1 MLAIGRALMA
11 RPSLLLVDEL
21 SLGLMPKVVDDIF
34 AALLALKRQGLTVLL
49 VEQNIQRVLADADQV
64 AVLTAGRLAFCGSA
78 REVASHPDLAALL
91 LS

>member
-1 MLAIGRALMA
+1 
-11 RPSLLLVDEL
+11 
-21 SLGLMPKVVDDIF
+21 
-34 AALLALKRQGLTVLL
+34 
-49 VEQNIQRVLADADQV
+49 VLADADQV